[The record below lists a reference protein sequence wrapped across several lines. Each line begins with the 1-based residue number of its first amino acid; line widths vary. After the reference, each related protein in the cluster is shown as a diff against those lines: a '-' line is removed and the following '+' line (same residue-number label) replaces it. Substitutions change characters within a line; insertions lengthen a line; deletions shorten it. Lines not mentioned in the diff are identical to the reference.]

1 MVRRGLDSGDS
12 LREELEGLEQMML
25 DFKVSCDHCQVP
37 VFLCMSILTPFHLL
51 LFFCLTHNIG
61 HMYLNLQRSRRLE
74 HEELSNEERLLN
86 RELEVLAKHF
96 QSWDLQAAPAPS
108 IHTGECQS
116 SPYSSGNAEEW
127 PAHREIESLS
137 YG

>member
-1 MVRRGLDSGDS
+1 MYVYFHAISPP
-12 LREELEGLEQMML
+12 
-25 DFKVSCDHCQVP
+25 P
-37 VFLCMSILTPFHLL
+37 VFVVLHTTLVIRT
-51 LFFCLTHNIG
+51 
-61 HMYLNLQRSRRLE
+61 LNLQRSRRLE

-116 SPYSSGNAEEW
+116 SPCSSGNA
-127 PAHREIESLS
+127 AHREIESLS